1 MAPVKPAR
9 YEFDASSIA
18 VLRTR
23 LKMKQT
29 KMAELLGVPANTL
42 SRWETGATKPDAESL
57 AAIHSIAIE
66 NGASVNFF
74 KKVIREQPASPK
86 GENAKGAGKSL
97 GATKSILRV
106 VSFLDFQNIGVAER
120 DFAAFNKSLRKEL
133 ENRFPNAK
141 RRRFR
146 AFVSS
151 GANLDIFES
160 NQWSVDE
167 GIGNRDVDITKAI
180 RDYCQSD
187 AKRKAVVLMTK
198 DGDFAGIIKEIQNKG
213 VQVYLM
219 APANPSKKLL
229 DVVDKKRRIPWP
241 A

>member
-1 MAPVKPAR
+1 MAPVKPGR
-9 YEFDASSIA
+9 YEFDFGSIV

-42 SRWETGATKPDAESL
+42 SRWEKGATKPDAESL

-74 KKVIREQPASPK
+74 KKATREQVAIFFDVQNN
-86 GENAKGAGKSL
+86 G
-97 GATKSILRV
+97 
-106 VSFLDFQNIGVAER
+106 VSKIK
-120 DFAAFNKSLRKEL
+120 FAAFNKSLRKEV
-133 ENRFPNAK
+133 EDRFPNAK